1 MRTRLA
7 LAASQS
13 SAARLRTEGGAD
25 DDARAALTSWLL
37 GAHVQVN
44 TGMHAG
50 AAAGWIDRD
59 GNATYVYPE
68 ITGYY
73 LQWLAWHAA
82 CHGANDD
89 TRRRA
94 AAAQRWLLSWACS
107 AGSPATRVYLRP
119 TEPDWRNSALF
130 FFDLAMV
137 MRGLASAERTGLIQ
151 ADPRLVDRMSELLL
165 GLVAHD
171 GMFDACIT
179 TRGDAQLPLRWSTRR
194 GAFLSKAA
202 SGVLTAAAQF
212 AAMPRTLQLAAEA
225 TFAASLE
232 SMERKSHTDTHA
244 LLYGIEG
251 ALSLTNHSA
260 AVAALPHIIRELRN
274 LLGRS
279 HSSQIPES
287 LDVAGR
293 MRLDILAQAIRAA
306 ALLLPERA
314 TQDVVGRMIRTL
326 VNHIDPDL
334 GIPFSP
340 SELPGQYN
348 CWTTMF
354 AEQALFAA
362 GCPPDEPLSA
372 DLHLYLV

>member
-7 LAASQS
+7 RAAPQS
-13 SAARLRTEGGAD
+13 SAARLQTGGGA

-37 GAHVQVN
+37 GAHVQVT
-44 TGMHAG
+44 TGIHAG

-59 GNATYVYPE
+59 GNAAYLYPE

-82 CHGANDD
+82 CRGPNDD

-94 AAAQRWLLSWACS
+94 AAAQRWLLSWACG
-107 AGSPATRVYLRP
+107 AGSPETRVYLRP

-137 MRGLASAERTGLIQ
+137 MRGLASASRTGLIQ
-151 ADPRLVDRMSELLL
+151 ADARLVDRMSELLL
-165 GLVAHD
+165 RLVAHD
-171 GMFDACIT
+171 GMFDACVA

-194 GAFLSKAA
+194 GTFLSKAA
-202 SGVLTAAAQF
+202 SGVLIASAQF
-212 AAMPRTLQLAAEA
+212 AAVPPALQCAAEA
-225 TFAASLE
+225 TFVASLE
-232 SMERKSHTDTHA
+232 STGREPHTDTHA

-251 ALSLTNHSA
+251 ALSLPEHSA
-260 AVAALPHIIRELRN
+260 AVAALPHIIRELRD

-279 HSSQIPES
+279 HSAQVPES
-287 LDVAGR
+287 LGGAGR
-293 MRLDILAQAIRAA
+293 MRLDIVAQAIRAS
-306 ALLLPERA
+306 ALLLPERT
-314 TQDVVGRMIRTL
+314 TQDNVSRMIRTL
-326 VNHIDPDL
+326 VSYIDPEL

-340 SELPGQYN
+340 SEWPGQYN
-348 CWTTMF
+348 CWTAMF

-362 GCPPDEPLSA
+362 GCRPDEPLPA
-372 DLHLYLV
+372 DLRLYLV